1 MPEPNVPLRSPK
13 GSQFPDMS
21 PINVDPR
28 HHNRC
33 ITEIKSLIRAQALKL
48 PKFSAYGNHKTAS
61 ARGKFAPS
69 GFSACGNRGPSIWN
83 VPISSLYQN
92 KIYRGWK
99 MPIYI
104 DTTKTAKN
112 TQRSIRN
119 NCVSCLQGICYGF
132 MLFTDT
138 CHDSYIINVKHADL
152 KLKCPYYG

>member
-48 PKFSAYGNHKTAS
+48 PEFCAYGNHKTAS

-69 GFSACGNRGPSIWN
+69 GFSACGNRGPNILN
-83 VPISSLYQN
+83 VPISSLCQN
-92 KIYRGWK
+92 KIGKRVE
-99 MPIYI
+99 
-104 DTTKTAKN
+104 DT
-112 TQRSIRN
+112 
-119 NCVSCLQGICYGF
+119 
-132 MLFTDT
+132 
-138 CHDSYIINVKHADL
+138 
-152 KLKCPYYG
+152 KLY